1 MTITKKVKI
10 KITKLASGKDPLS
23 AFGIWPTQAV
33 KMGNVMNQWWWWWY
47 RDDGDGDLIIMF
59 WFQWLHQIVFVILF
73 TPDCLNRLFKSDC
86 FSQIVYNRLF
96 TSIVFID
103 CFHQIVYTSGIL
115 GIDHATGKLIEG
127 VRLQV
132 LSSFKKIERWKNHKY
147 NNMLTTYNIPG
158 YYKYASFTQCLLF
171 PRLAKCLKTW
181 SQSSRWWMPTWR
193 GAWRRPATWPTL
205 KMLRLC

>member
-10 KITKLASGKDPLS
+10 KITKLVSGKDPLS

-33 KMGNVMNQWWWWWY
+33 KMGNVMNQWWWWWWWWWY
-47 RDDGDGDLIIMF
+47 RDDGDGHLIIMF
-59 WFQWLHQIVFVILF
+59 WFQCLHQ
-73 TPDCLNRLFKSDC
+73 
-86 FSQIVYNRLF
+86 
-96 TSIVFID
+96 IVFID
-103 CFHQIVYTSGIL
+103 CFRQIVYTSGIL

-181 SQSSRWWMPTWR
+181 RQSSRWWMPTWR